1 MSCPVRRC
9 GPSGPASP
17 VPCRRGC
24 SCHVPGPGGPL
35 HRKRSTWPSASSST
49 LSCRRTA
56 LFGPTCD
63 DRGTGLP
70 SWVSSHPVSTHKLR
84 VLTTVQHLFPRSA
97 RDRRLTGALAEG
109 WHWCDP
115 RRPSGE
121 TSVWQV
127 PRPAQPRHGSAPQ
140 VSVDMCVAEPGTT
153 GPRRSGCRQV
163 NPAGPAAPRTF
174 SVPPISTATFA
185 PVSMLASRPSL
196 RVDRA
201 AAGCS
206 EPVFSFEGEVE
217 QCGQGGDEGGGGGES
232 PVGGVAAVGQVLA
245 VETGDRGGY
254 RDDRRPAGHLLHE
267 EVHPVGLDGQV
278 GLVSSPR
285 FHGESDVPPVR
296 WSRVGWLMRRTGWW
310 GAIA

>member
-97 RDRRLTGALAEG
+97 RDRRLTGALAQG

-185 PVSMLASRPSL
+185 A
-196 RVDRA
+196 RVDARVSTQP
-201 AAGCS
+201 AGDRKS
-206 EPVFSFEGEVE
+206 TRLNSSHSQISYAVFCLKKKKKKKSNHNQYGEL
-217 QCGQGGDEGGGGGES
+217 
-232 PVGGVAAVGQVLA
+232 VLA
-245 VETGDRGGY
+245 LEHHLTAA
-254 RDDRRPAGHLLHE
+254 PACIGHLRE
-267 EVHPVGLDGQV
+267 EARETQTTKAHHANTDHQATSHATTV
-278 GLVSSPR
+278 
-285 FHGESDVPPVR
+285 
-296 WSRVGWLMRRTGWW
+296 
-310 GAIA
+310 